1 MDYKSNFLGNSYTD
15 YGEEAIFEAMR
26 EHNYG
31 LQFTIYS
38 MALHQYLLNRD
49 PDYSYEDN
57 FGGVKYLFVRGMDG
71 ESCDNG
77 IFNYRASEELLN
89 QVQYIFNSNGVGGER

>member
-1 MDYKSNFLGNSYTD
+1 
-15 YGEEAIFEAMR
+15 
-26 EHNYG
+26 
-31 LQFTIYS
+31 

-71 ESCDNG
+71 MSRDYG

-89 QVQYIFNSNGVGGER
+89 QVQYIFNGNGVGGEG